1 MSKSTENVNSL
12 NNAFDSGLSKEKYPS
27 ALFPE
32 FIILIPLLNQ
42 ILNFS
47 FDNPSLK
54 V

>member
-27 ALFPE
+27 ALFPK
-32 FIILIPLLNQ
+32 LIMLSPLLNQ

-47 FDNPSLK
+47 FDSPLRK